1 MKADLRKCF
10 VSRQS
15 SERASKNPARR
26 AVGPRKLNERHAKQL
41 PVASDDRAVTTMNF
55 RISYLRAN
63 FGKMRNVDGGQT
75 SLAKKEQANV
85 II

>member
-1 MKADLRKCF
+1 MKASLRKCF

-26 AVGPRKLNERHAKQL
+26 ADERESRVRNGTRKNNEER
-41 PVASDDRAVTTMNF
+41 RRWTMELTF

-63 FGKMRNVDGGQT
+63 FGEMRNDDGGQT
-75 SLAKKEQANV
+75 SLAKKEHGNV